1 MSEQKVKNLNRK
13 FIQEE
18 DPTPQVL
25 FPEIYEF
32 NNLKLDKNLP
42 LLKLCNYSSFQII
55 SKKIIAIDIEVP
67 ELKKPVDLLLIVNH
81 RKYDMF
87 YKAAGGIHTF
97 KNVEIDS
104 EENLI
109 EVFYRLG
116 NNKSSSVYYL
126 TNTSKSGNKYEKF
139 ARY

>member
-1 MSEQKVKNLNRK
+1 MSELKVKNLNK
-13 FIQEE
+13 KLIQEE
-18 DPTPQVL
+18 DSIPQAL
-25 FPEIYEF
+25 FPEIYEIK
-32 NNLKLDKNLP
+32 NLKLDKKLP
-42 LLKLCNYSSFQII
+42 LLKFCNYRSFQII
-55 SKKIIAIDIEVP
+55 SKKNIDIDIEVP

-87 YKAAGGIHTF
+87 YKAVGGIYTF

-104 EENLI
+104 EENII

-116 NNKSSSVYYL
+116 NKKSSSVYYL
-126 TNTSKSGNKYEKF
+126 TNTNKSGNKYEKL